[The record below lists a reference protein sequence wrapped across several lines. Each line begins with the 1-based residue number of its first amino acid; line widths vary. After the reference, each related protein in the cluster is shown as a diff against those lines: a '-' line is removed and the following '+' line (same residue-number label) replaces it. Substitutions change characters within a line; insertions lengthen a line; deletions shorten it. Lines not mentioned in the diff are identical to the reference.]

1 MLASTACSLS
11 LCLPCSLCPL
21 TSSLFQMM
29 TLIVLWTTATV
40 TTAVRRATASR
51 RPTTPRPS
59 PTPRSTNILCAR
71 RPWVPGSPTATP
83 CTAMRSSPSHGPSG
97 SHCGVEGV
105 CVCVCVCLCVCV
117 CVCVSV
123 CVCVCPTLSPGV
135 ERGIGGWRELE
146 ASGLRKQHPCFLVGS
161 RNFLYPKSYQENSAS
176 LIKRGL
182 LWLKEEKEV
191 TKPLRVSPAKWG
203 LLGTPAKALW
213 SLCTL

>member
-21 TSSLFQMM
+21 TSSLFQMT
-29 TLIVLWTTATV
+29 TLIVLWTTVTV
-40 TTAVRRATASR
+40 TTAVRQATASR

-59 PTPRSTNILCAR
+59 PTPRSTNILSAR
-71 RPWVPGSPTATP
+71 RPWVPGNPTVTP
-83 CTAMRSSPSHGPSG
+83 CTAMRSSPSRGPSG

-105 CVCVCVCLCVCV
+105 CVCV
-117 CVCVSV
+117 SHS
-123 CVCVCPTLSPGV
+123 TPGV

-146 ASGLRKQHPCFLVGS
+146 ASGVRKQHPCFLVGS
-161 RNFLYPKSYQENSAS
+161 RNFLYPKSYQENSS
-176 LIKRGL
+176 NLIKRGL

-203 LLGTPAKALW
+203 LLGTPAKGLW